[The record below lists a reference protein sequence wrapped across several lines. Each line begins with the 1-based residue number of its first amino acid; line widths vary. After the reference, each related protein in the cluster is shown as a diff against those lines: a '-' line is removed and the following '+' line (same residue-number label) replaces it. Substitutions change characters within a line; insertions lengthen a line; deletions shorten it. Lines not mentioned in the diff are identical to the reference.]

1 MKYYLVELDRRL
13 SEQGLDYKFVGNIH
27 DEVQMEVKEEHAELA
42 SKIAVECFKTV
53 EKQLNWRCQLDGE
66 SKIGNNWEDTH

>member
-1 MKYYLVELDRRL
+1 
-13 SEQGLDYKFVGNIH
+13 
-27 DEVQMEVKEEHAELA
+27 MEVKEEHAELA